1 MMQLSPV
8 YLDTVLKT
16 FEESVREEERRK
28 SKSRLPPGQAWQ
40 LLGNEARALLKQKI
54 PLHERV
60 TRLRTIAQREG
71 LLVRDS
77 EIKAIF
83 STARK
88 NLRGEQ
94 DGFDQ
99 GQWLDIPEESWIW
112 EPILSRGGINLVTAL
127 QKVGKTNLVL
137 QLIRLWSAGAEAFL
151 GHQLQGECPPVIV
164 VGPDMSLRSWR
175 KPLIAAGLM
184 QRNAYGQFAPVH
196 PIVKLFTADNP
207 LHLDEPG
214 LDRLVVLCEQH
225 HGALIL
231 IDSFAAATAPL
242 ALDENK
248 AEAAE
253 PLYALREAVS
263 PYDATVVLI
272 HHSSKSRSGER
283 PSNAARGSNAITA
296 AVDQLINLK
305 WHSDQ
310 EGDHRVELHT
320 EGRGGRPI
328 QLLIEQVSQCE
339 WLSRGD
345 LETIRKEKAR
355 REAQEKLTDRQS
367 AALDE
372 VTDAWEDSNLELS
385 AKDLKERLAVHY
397 SGIDGAKSAR
407 ENLRQLERKQLLT
420 SRRTTIPG
428 RGEVHLFRPFG
439 TDFLEATLSLQD
451 PPPDPPQPPQGL
463 NHEQL
468 HQPFPSST
476 GSVPT
481 EASEGPEGQ
490 EGIKGIPGL
499 ALVKL
504 ARSAPAAGSG
514 ADVFTD
520 DDDPHWGPRP
530 GQSAQ

>member
-1 MMQLSPV
+1 
-8 YLDTVLKT
+8 
-16 FEESVREEERRK
+16 
-28 SKSRLPPGQAWQ
+28 
-40 LLGNEARALLKQKI
+40 
-54 PLHERV
+54 
-60 TRLRTIAQREG
+60 
-71 LLVRDS
+71 
-77 EIKAIF
+77 
-83 STARK
+83 
-88 NLRGEQ
+88 
-94 DGFDQ
+94 
-99 GQWLDIPEESWIW
+99 
-112 EPILSRGGINLVTAL
+112 
-127 QKVGKTNLVL
+127 
-137 QLIRLWSAGAEAFL
+137 
-151 GHQLQGECPPVIV
+151 
-164 VGPDMSLRSWR
+164 
-175 KPLIAAGLM
+175 
-184 QRNAYGQFAPVH
+184 
-196 PIVKLFTADNP
+196 
-207 LHLDEPG
+207 
-214 LDRLVVLCEQH
+214 
-225 HGALIL
+225 
-231 IDSFAAATAPL
+231 
-242 ALDENK
+242 
-248 AEAAE
+248 
-253 PLYALREAVS
+253 
-263 PYDATVVLI
+263 
-272 HHSSKSRSGER
+272 
-283 PSNAARGSNAITA
+283 
-296 AVDQLINLK
+296 
-305 WHSDQ
+305 
-310 EGDHRVELHT
+310 
-320 EGRGGRPI
+320 
-328 QLLIEQVSQCE
+328 VSQCE